1 MTVRYNIFSYLV
13 GEGFKNTL
21 KNKKS
26 TSAAL
31 TIMCMSMFMFGIFFI
46 LGQNINYVMEQVE
59 GEQGFKVILE
69 LDATDQEVQ
78 EIESE
83 IRQIE
88 GPNTIQFISR
98 EEGYSQTKQDL
109 KDAGDTLP
117 EGYV

>member
-31 TIMCMSMFMFGIFFI
+31 TIMCMSMFMFGIFFL

-69 LDATDQEVQ
+69 L
-78 EIESE
+78 
-83 IRQIE
+83 
-88 GPNTIQFISR
+88 
-98 EEGYSQTKQDL
+98 
-109 KDAGDTLP
+109 
-117 EGYV
+117 